1 MLGLY
6 FANVKHPVLAQ
17 DPPFCIGVAYGA
29 RQGQGLLKRR
39 ARLLPA
45 ALHSADLCAD
55 PQRFHAVDPIMHQ
68 TGPRQGEIHDLF
80 GLDRI
85 TSIYISLR
93 QYPQQHDIVY
103 PRQVRGV

>member
-93 QYPQQHDIVY
+93 QYPQQNDIAY